1 MIQLNEI
8 LQKFNVDSTISEY
21 GNGHINDTYCTEKPR
36 FILQKINVNVFKNP
50 DELMENIV
58 NVTDFLKKKI
68 IQNYGNPERETLT
81 VLRTLDGGYCYKA
94 DKENVF
100 RLYKFIDDTIT
111 IENSKTAKD
120 LYQAGK
126 GFGKFQRMLDDF
138 PVEKLHETIKDFHDT
153 PKRVEQLKKAIEED
167 RAGRAS
173 LVSEEIDFALKNAA
187 FADKVVKGIESGTIP
202 LRVTHNDTKINNIL
216 FDKFGGEAICVI
228 DLDTVMPGS
237 MLYDFGD
244 ALRMGGSTAAEDE
257 TDLSKVHFDKEC
269 FTAFAKG
276 FLKEVKDI
284 VTPAEKELFAFSVKL
299 MTYECGIRFLADYL
313 NGDTYFKIHR
323 ENHNLDRARNQF
335 ALVDELNRIEPEL
348 NGIIK
353 ELS

>member
-1 MIQLNEI
+1 MIDLNGI
-8 LQKFNVDSTISEY
+8 LKKFNVASTINEY

-36 FILQKINVNVFKNP
+36 FILQRINTNIFKNP
-50 DELMENIV
+50 DELMENII
-58 NVTDFLKKKI
+58 NVTEFLKKKVEA
-68 IQNYGNPERETLT
+68 NYGNPERETLT
-81 VLRTLDGGYCYKA
+81 VLKTIDGENCYKA
-94 DKENVF
+94 DSDNVF
-100 RLYKFIDDTIT
+100 RLYKFIDDTVS
-111 IENSKTAKD
+111 IENTKTARE
-120 LYQAGK
+120 LYHAGK
-126 GFGKFQRMLDDF
+126 GFGKFQKMLDDF

-153 PKRVEQLKKAIEED
+153 PKRVEQLKQAIDEN

-173 LVSEEIDFALKNAA
+173 LVGAEIDFALENAA
-187 FADKVVKGIESGTIP
+187 FADKVVKEINSENIP
-202 LRVTHNDTKINNIL
+202 IRVTHNDTKINNIL
-216 FDKFGGEAICVI
+216 FDKISGEAVCVI

-257 TDLSKVHFDKEC
+257 TDISKVHFDKEC

-276 FLKEVKDI
+276 FLSEVKDI
-284 VTPAEKELFAFSVKL
+284 ITPAEKELFAFSVKL
-299 MTYECGIRFLADYL
+299 MTYECGIRFLTDYL

-348 NGIIK
+348 NSIIK